1 MPVSVLTTYDVRRVM
16 RRVWRGTEDQKIRG
30 LSIASLRQ
38 RQARPNAAIAPPLL
52 DLPQLGY
59 PSDLDPL
66 DDEDIAGVIET
77 GAVRAN
83 ELARDELVARL
94 ASQRV
99 VPVLGV
105 GVAEVLD
112 HFVVTIDEGDAAL
125 EVGDNYQACPFVEV
139 A

>member
-1 MPVSVLTTYDVRRVM
+1 M
-16 RRVWRGTEDQKIRG
+16 
-30 LSIASLRQ
+30 
-38 RQARPNAAIAPPLL
+38 L

-66 DDEDIAGVIET
+66 DDEDIAGVIEA

-83 ELARDELVARL
+83 ELARDEFLARL

-112 HFVVTIDEGDAAL
+112 HLVVTIDEGDAAL
-125 EVGDNYQACPFVEV
+125 EVGDDDQAFPFVEV
-139 A
+139 AGQPESLDEVFVLAIEREALQAVVATIRDDE